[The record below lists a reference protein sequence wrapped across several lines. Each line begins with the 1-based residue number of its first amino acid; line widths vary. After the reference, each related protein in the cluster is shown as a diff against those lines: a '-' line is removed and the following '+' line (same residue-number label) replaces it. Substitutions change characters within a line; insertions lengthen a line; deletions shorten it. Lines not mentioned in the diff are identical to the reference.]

1 MDDLTAEQ
9 MVGLKASQTQMDSHL
24 ELSRERQ
31 RAETMAQMRSREF
44 HWVGSKAS
52 QRADSRANQTQMGS
66 RRAGSKVRWK
76 AYTMA
81 RPRSKDFH
89 LACLRARS
97 RVGRMAPMRWKDFH

>member
-52 QRADSRANQTQMGS
+52 QRADSRANQIRMDS
-66 RRAGSKVRWK
+66 
-76 AYTMA
+76 
-81 RPRSKDFH
+81 H
-89 LACLRARS
+89 LADLKVNSKA
-97 RVGRMAPMRWKDFH
+97 